1 MKKTSLFSKLFLG
14 AAVVSLSLGIVSCK
28 NESKPEDTKEAAED
42 QNEAK
47 FDDTSKDSLADD
59 SEYLVAAAEVD
70 LKEIELGKLAQTKS
84 TNADVKALGKMMV
97 DQHTKSSADTKTLAQ
112 SKNISLPMALT
123 EKGQE
128 AYNDLNKKSGND
140 FDKEY
145 ADMMVDGHKKTIEKM
160 EKAAKDAKDPQ
171 IKQWAANMIPTL
183 QAHLQHSEQVKAKVD
198 AIK

>member
-1 MKKTSLFSKLFLG
+1 MKKTSLFRKLFLG
-14 AAVVSLSLGIVSCK
+14 AAVVTMSFGAVSCK
-28 NESKPEDTKEAAED
+28 DNKPEDSKEAAED

-47 FDDTSKDSLADD
+47 FDDTNEAKEDD
-59 SEYLVAAAEVD
+59 SQYLVAAAEVD

-97 DQHTKSSADTKTLAQ
+97 DQHTKSSADTKTLAA

-123 EKGQE
+123 EKGNE
-128 AYNDLNKKSGND
+128 AFTDLNGKSGNE
-140 FDKEY
+140 FDKAY

-160 EKAAKDAKDPQ
+160 EKAAKDAKDPE
-171 IKQWAANMIPTL
+171 IKQWAANMLPVL
-183 QAHLQHSEQVKAKVD
+183 HAHLQHSEEVKAKVD